1 MDKDVREN
9 ADRGKQEDKNEICHL
24 ALMKDC
30 LGTCFTRILKLQRK
44 NNNFF
49 FEKSKGSREEL

>member
-49 FEKSKGSREEL
+49 FEKSKGSR